1 MHRTAFGVCGM
12 GLAGCLFIT
21 YAYGEEWPVKPVR
34 IIVPFPPG
42 GGTDILARPVAQKL
56 NERFKQP
63 VVIENRGG
71 ANGTI
76 GTAYV
81 AKTAPADG
89 HTLLFIPSGYAVNPS
104 LYPALPYDQARD
116 LAAVTQLVSGPLT
129 LVVHPSLPAKNVR
142 ELIGLAKTRPGEL
155 NYGSSGIGSL
165 PHLAGEWFALSAGVR
180 LSHVPYKGS
189 GAATID
195 VMSGEV
201 PVYFMNVLQSLPF
214 IKQGRLRALGV
225 TGLARVAIAKDI
237 PTVAEGGLKGF
248 DMATWFGV
256 LVPAATPRDIVT
268 RLHGEIAAILQQTD
282 VRDRLTADGMTVV
295 ASTPEQFT
303 AFLKTET
310 AKYAR
315 VVQAAGIKAQ

>member
-1 MHRTAFGVCGM
+1 MMRQRLAISLFACSMAM
-12 GLAGCLFIT
+12 GSAQAQTFPSGPLRL
-21 YAYGEEWPVKPVR
+21 
-34 IIVPFPPG
+34 IVPFPPG
-42 GGTDILARPVAQKL
+42 GGTDILARPIAQKL

-89 HTLLFIPSGYAVNPS
+89 HTLLVIPSGYAVNPS

-142 ELIGLAKTRPGEL
+142 ELIALAKTRPGEL

-225 TGLARVAIAKDI
+225 TGLTRVAIAKDI

-256 LVPAATPRDIVT
+256 LAPGATPREIVL
-268 RLHGEIAAILQQTD
+268 RLHREITAILQQNEL
-282 VRDRLTADGMTVV
+282 RERLAADGMTVV
-295 ASTPEQFT
+295 ASTPDQFT
-303 AFLKTET
+303 AFLQSET

-315 VVQAAGIKAQ
+315 IVQAAGIKAQ

>member
-1 MHRTAFGVCGM
+1 MMRQRLAISLFACSMAM
-12 GLAGCLFIT
+12 GGAQAQTFPSGPLRL
-21 YAYGEEWPVKPVR
+21 
-34 IIVPFPPG
+34 IVPFPPG
-42 GGTDILARPVAQKL
+42 GGTDILARPIAQKL

-89 HTLLFIPSGYAVNPS
+89 HTLLVSPSGYAVNPS

-142 ELIGLAKTRPGEL
+142 ELIALAKTRPGEL

-225 TGLARVAIAKDI
+225 TGLTRVAIAKDI

-256 LVPAATPRDIVT
+256 LAPGATPRDIVL
-268 RLHGEIAAILQQTD
+268 RLHREIAAILQQNEL
-282 VRDRLTADGMTVV
+282 RERLAADGMTVV
-295 ASTPEQFT
+295 ASTPDQFT
-303 AFLKTET
+303 AFLQSET

>member
-1 MHRTAFGVCGM
+1 MKFVHILGCACALACGM
-12 GLAGCLFIT
+12 TQAQT
-21 YAYGEEWPVKPVR
+21 YPSGAMR
-34 IIVPFPPG
+34 LIVPFPPG
-42 GGTDILARPVAQKL
+42 GGTDILARPIAQKL

-81 AKTAPADG
+81 AKSAPADG

-116 LAAVTQLVSGPLT
+116 LAPVTQTVSGPLT
-129 LVVHPSLPAKNVR
+129 LVVHPSLPAKTVR
-142 ELIGLAKTRPGEL
+142 ELITLAKARPGEL

-214 IKQGRLRALGV
+214 IKQGRLRAVGV
-225 TGLARVAIAKDI
+225 TGLQRVAIAPDI
-237 PTVAEGGLKGF
+237 PTVAESGLTGF
-248 DMATWFGV
+248 DMATWFGI
-256 LVPAATPRDIVT
+256 LVPGATPRDIIL
-268 RLHGEIAAILQQTD
+268 RLHTEIAAILQQKEM
-282 VRDRLTADGMTVV
+282 RDRLAADGMLVV
-295 ASTPEQFT
+295 ASTPDQFA
-303 AFLKTET
+303 AFLKSET

-315 VVQAAGIKAQ
+315 VVQAAAITAQ

>member
-1 MHRTAFGVCGM
+1 MSRQRRLAFACA
-12 GLAGCLFIT
+12 LACACAGGAAPAQNFPAGPL
-21 YAYGEEWPVKPVR
+21 R

-81 AKTAPADG
+81 AKSAPADG

-142 ELIGLAKTRPGEL
+142 ELIALAKARPGEL

-225 TGLARVAIAKDI
+225 TGLHRVAIAKDI
-237 PTVAEGGLKGF
+237 PTVAEGGLTGF

-268 RLHGEIAAILQQTD
+268 RLHHEIAAILQQSE
-282 VRDRLTADGMTVV
+282 VRERLAADGMTVV
-295 ASTPEQFT
+295 ASTPDQFT
-303 AFLKTET
+303 AFLKSET

>member
-1 MHRTAFGVCGM
+1 MRLFGIVGAACALVCGA
-12 GLAGCLFIT
+12 LHAQTFPAGPMRL
-21 YAYGEEWPVKPVR
+21 
-34 IIVPFPPG
+34 IVPFPPG
-42 GGTDILARPVAQKL
+42 GGTDILARPIAQKL
-56 NERFKQP
+56 NERVKQP

-89 HTLLFIPSGYAVNPS
+89 HTLLFIPSGFAVNPS

-129 LVVHPSLPAKNVR
+129 LVVYPSLPAKNVR
-142 ELIGLAKTRPGEL
+142 ELISLATARPGEL

-225 TGLARVAIAKDI
+225 TGLTRVAIAKDI
-237 PTVAEGGLKGF
+237 PTVAEGGLNGF

-256 LVPAATPRDIVT
+256 LVPAATPREIVT
-268 RLHGEIAAILQQTD
+268 RLHNEIAAILQQSD
-282 VRDRLTADGMTVV
+282 VRERLAADGMTTV
-295 ASTPEQFT
+295 ASTPDQFT
-303 AFLKTET
+303 AFLKNET

>member
-1 MHRTAFGVCGM
+1 MKFVHILGCAGALACGM
-12 GLAGCLFIT
+12 TQAQT
-21 YAYGEEWPVKPVR
+21 YPSGAMR
-34 IIVPFPPG
+34 LIVPFPPG
-42 GGTDILARPVAQKL
+42 GGTDILARPIAQKL

-81 AKTAPADG
+81 AKNAPADG

-116 LAAVTQLVSGPLT
+116 LAPVTQTVSGPLT

-142 ELIGLAKTRPGEL
+142 ELITLAKARPGEL

-214 IKQGRLRALGV
+214 IKQGRLRAVGV
-225 TGLARVAIAKDI
+225 TGLQRVAIAPDI
-237 PTVAEGGLKGF
+237 PTVAESGLTGF
-248 DMATWFGV
+248 DMATWFGILAPV
-256 LVPAATPRDIVT
+256 ATPRDIIL
-268 RLHGEIAAILQQTD
+268 RLYSEIAAILQQKEM
-282 VRDRLTADGMTVV
+282 RERLAADGMLVV
-295 ASTPEQFT
+295 ASTPDQFA
-303 AFLKTET
+303 AFLKSET

-315 VVQAAGIKAQ
+315 VVQAAAIKAQ

>member
-1 MHRTAFGVCGM
+1 MKFAHLLGCACALACG
-12 GLAGCLFIT
+12 IT
-21 YAYGEEWPVKPVR
+21 QAQTFPSGAMR
-34 IIVPFPPG
+34 LIVPFPPG
-42 GGTDILARPVAQKL
+42 GGTDILARPIAQKL

-81 AKTAPADG
+81 AKSAPADG

-116 LAAVTQLVSGPLT
+116 LAPVTQTVSGPLT

-142 ELIGLAKTRPGEL
+142 ELITLAKARPGEL

-214 IKQGRLRALGV
+214 IKQGRLQV
-225 TGLARVAIAKDI
+225 
-237 PTVAEGGLKGF
+237 
-248 DMATWFGV
+248 
-256 LVPAATPRDIVT
+256 
-268 RLHGEIAAILQQTD
+268 
-282 VRDRLTADGMTVV
+282 
-295 ASTPEQFT
+295 
-303 AFLKTET
+303 
-310 AKYAR
+310 
-315 VVQAAGIKAQ
+315 

>member
-1 MHRTAFGVCGM
+1 MMLRRLAISLIACIMAM
-12 GLAGCLFIT
+12 GSAQAQTFPSGPLRL
-21 YAYGEEWPVKPVR
+21 
-34 IIVPFPPG
+34 IVPFPPG
-42 GGTDILARPVAQKL
+42 GGTDILARPIAQKL

-81 AKTAPADG
+81 AKSAPADG
-89 HTLLFIPSGYAVNPS
+89 HTLLIIPSGYAVNPS

-129 LVVHPSLPAKNVR
+129 LVVHPSLPAKTVR
-142 ELIGLAKTRPGEL
+142 ELIALAKARPGEL

-225 TGLARVAIAKDI
+225 TGLTRVAIAKDI

-256 LVPAATPRDIVT
+256 LAPGATPRDIVL
-268 RLHGEIAAILQQTD
+268 RLHREIAAILQQNEL
-282 VRDRLTADGMTVV
+282 RERLAADGMTVV

-303 AFLKTET
+303 AFLQSET

>member
-1 MHRTAFGVCGM
+1 MMRQHLAISLFACSMAM
-12 GLAGCLFIT
+12 GSAQAQTFPSGPLRL
-21 YAYGEEWPVKPVR
+21 
-34 IIVPFPPG
+34 IVPFPPG
-42 GGTDILARPVAQKL
+42 GGTDILARPIAQKL

-89 HTLLFIPSGYAVNPS
+89 HTLLVIPSGYAVNPS

-142 ELIGLAKTRPGEL
+142 ELIALAKTRPGEL

-225 TGLARVAIAKDI
+225 TGLTRVAIAKDI

-256 LVPAATPRDIVT
+256 LAPGATPRDIVL
-268 RLHGEIAAILQQTD
+268 RLHREIAAILQQNEL
-282 VRDRLTADGMTVV
+282 RERLAADGMTVV
-295 ASTPEQFT
+295 ASTPDQFT
-303 AFLKTET
+303 AFLQSET

>member
-1 MHRTAFGVCGM
+1 MKLLRALLIGA
-12 GLAGCLFIT
+12 LAVASSGAPAQTFPSGPL
-21 YAYGEEWPVKPVR
+21 R

-42 GGTDILARPVAQKL
+42 GGTDILARPLAQKL
-56 NERFKQP
+56 NERFRQP

-76 GTAYV
+76 GTGYV
-81 AKTAPADG
+81 AKSAPADG
-89 HTLLFIPSGYAVNPS
+89 HTLLVIPSGYAVNPS

-129 LVVHPSLPAKNVR
+129 LVVHPSLPAKNVGQ
-142 ELIGLAKTRPGEL
+142 LIALAKARPGEL

-214 IKQGRLRALGV
+214 IRQGRLRALGV
-225 TGLARVAIAKDI
+225 TGRARAPIAKDI
-237 PTVAEGGLKGF
+237 PTVAESGLPGF

-256 LVPAATPRDIVT
+256 LAPGATPRDIVT
-268 RLHGEIAAILQQTD
+268 RLHGEIAAILQQSD
-282 VRDRLTADGMTVV
+282 MRERLAADGMTVV
-295 ASTPEQFT
+295 ASTPEQFA
-303 AFLKTET
+303 AFLKSET

>member
-1 MHRTAFGVCGM
+1 MRIRGMLAVACACICGAAPAQNFPS
-12 GLAGCLFIT
+12 GPL
-21 YAYGEEWPVKPVR
+21 R

-56 NERFKQP
+56 NERFRQP

-89 HTLLFIPSGYAVNPS
+89 HTLLFVPSGYAVNPS

-142 ELIGLAKTRPGEL
+142 ELIALAKARPGEL

-225 TGLARVAIAKDI
+225 TGLHRVAIAKDI
-237 PTVAEGGLKGF
+237 PTVAEGGLAGF

-256 LVPAATPRDIVT
+256 LVPAATPRETVA
-268 RLHGEIAAILQQTD
+268 RLQGEIAAILQQND
-282 VRDRLTADGMTVV
+282 VRERLAADGMTTV
-295 ASTPEQFT
+295 ASTPDQFT
-303 AFLKTET
+303 AFLKSET

>member
-1 MHRTAFGVCGM
+1 MMRQRLAISLFACSMAM
-12 GLAGCLFIT
+12 GSAQAQTFPSGPLRL
-21 YAYGEEWPVKPVR
+21 
-34 IIVPFPPG
+34 IVPFPPG
-42 GGTDILARPVAQKL
+42 GGTDILARPIAQKL

-89 HTLLFIPSGYAVNPS
+89 HTLLVIPSGYAVNPS

-142 ELIGLAKTRPGEL
+142 ELIALAKTRPGEL

-225 TGLARVAIAKDI
+225 TGLTRVAIAKDI

-256 LVPAATPRDIVT
+256 LAPGATPRDIVL
-268 RLHGEIAAILQQTD
+268 RLHREIAAILQQNEL
-282 VRDRLTADGMTVV
+282 RERLAADGMTVV
-295 ASTPEQFT
+295 ASTPDQFT
-303 AFLKTET
+303 AFLQSET

>member
-1 MHRTAFGVCGM
+1 
-12 GLAGCLFIT
+12 
-21 YAYGEEWPVKPVR
+21 
-34 IIVPFPPG
+34 
-42 GGTDILARPVAQKL
+42 
-56 NERFKQP
+56 
-63 VVIENRGG
+63 
-71 ANGTI
+71 
-76 GTAYV
+76 
-81 AKTAPADG
+81 
-89 HTLLFIPSGYAVNPS
+89 
-104 LYPALPYDQARD
+104 
-116 LAAVTQLVSGPLT
+116 VSGPLT

-142 ELIGLAKTRPGEL
+142 ELIALAKTRPGEL

-225 TGLARVAIAKDI
+225 TGLTRVAIAKDI

-256 LVPAATPRDIVT
+256 LAPGATPRDIVL
-268 RLHGEIAAILQQTD
+268 RLHREIAAILQQNEL
-282 VRDRLTADGMTVV
+282 RERLAADGMTVV
-295 ASTPEQFT
+295 ASTPDQFT
-303 AFLKTET
+303 AFLQSET

>member
-1 MHRTAFGVCGM
+1 MKFAHILGCACALACG
-12 GLAGCLFIT
+12 IT
-21 YAYGEEWPVKPVR
+21 QAQTFPSGAMR
-34 IIVPFPPG
+34 LSVPFPPG
-42 GGTDILARPVAQKL
+42 GGTDILARPIAQKL

-81 AKTAPADG
+81 AKSAPADG

-116 LAAVTQLVSGPLT
+116 LAPVTQTVSGPLT

-142 ELIGLAKTRPGEL
+142 ELITLAKARPGEL

-214 IKQGRLRALGV
+214 IKQGRLRAVGV
-225 TGLARVAIAKDI
+225 TGLQRVAIAPDI
-237 PTVAEGGLKGF
+237 PTVAESGLTGF
-248 DMATWFGV
+248 DMATWFGI
-256 LVPAATPRDIVT
+256 LAPGATPRDIIL
-268 RLHGEIAAILQQTD
+268 RLHTEIAAILQQKER
-282 VRDRLTADGMTVV
+282 RDRLAADGMLVV
-295 ASTPEQFT
+295 ASTPDQFAT
-303 AFLKTET
+303 FLKSET

-315 VVQAAGIKAQ
+315 VVQAAAIKAQ